1 MVVGPVGGT
10 PFDRLPIEEWV
21 GTPQDWDEPS
31 RRDSERADIA
41 RWARAFG
48 SSSMYGSAAE
58 EDPSTLVPEQSMTR
72 APAGREAVIRTH
84 HVYIATPIDRTV
96 GALRR
101 AWDYVRG
108 NRQTGAYLPARE
120 RVVELR
126 RIGGP
131 KPSEGFAT
139 LEPHHSARDP
149 SQALIADSDVSD
161 GLVRRLV
168 IDASLIGDDV
178 ADGLVARLSSARSD
192 LFGDDD
198 YGVFIAHDMRRMNEV
213 AHGYKERAGT
223 VAEVYATSKLD
234 RPDGRTLYGGA
245 KAAVEGKRQRLETFA
260 EIYAGYGGTD
270 PGADQKTLEHARAKA
285 ARAVGITTERTIADY
300 VSRVENGGTNPESDN
315 RTGF

>member
-1 MVVGPVGGT
+1 MGVQAT
-10 PFDRLPIEEWV
+10 
-21 GTPQDWDEPS
+21 
-31 RRDSERADIA
+31 
-41 RWARAFG
+41 
-48 SSSMYGSAAE
+48 
-58 EDPSTLVPEQSMTR
+58 
-72 APAGREAVIRTH
+72 
-84 HVYIATPIDRTV
+84 TPIDRTV